1 MWQWRIMGQVST
13 SDGSRHVYQQ
23 VMCNVTRQWVMSHI
37 TWITTRVS
45 TSHVSHHTH
54 QRGNESCLTSHTS
67 TWQWVVYHITRINLA
82 MSHLWCE
89 VCMNKLTS
97 HLVCHIYQGN
107 ESCIM
112 SHASTRQRFICRVT
126 SINKTMSHVLYHTHE
141 QSNESC
147 PMSRVSTS
155 QQVMCY
161 VTWCHTHQQGNE

>member
-1 MWQWRIMGQVST
+1 MSHVSHHMDHDT
-13 SDGSRHVYQQ
+13 CINKSC
-23 VMCNVTRQWVMSHI
+23 VMSHASTWQWVMSHI
-37 TWITTRVS
+37 THINVAMSRVS
-45 TSHVSHHTH
+45 NHTH